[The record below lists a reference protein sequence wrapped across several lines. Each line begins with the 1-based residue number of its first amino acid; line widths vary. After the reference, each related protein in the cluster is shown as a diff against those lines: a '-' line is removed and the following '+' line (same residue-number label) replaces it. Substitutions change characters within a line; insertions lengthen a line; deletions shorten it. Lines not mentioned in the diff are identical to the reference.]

1 MCVCGGLT
9 PLHEPATQPRV
20 TELPRALDHAC
31 GTAGGAR
38 ALPACEQV
46 FPSSKLSRR
55 QGDSSVL
62 TPLHQLFFDLNLRM
76 TTRQKLSLWVP
87 LFSPQCQLSSLTS
100 LRRPFSSAS
109 IGELLLPSSRG
120 CSPPC
125 CQLQPCPSTWS
136 SAPPLP
142 PVSPRPLQYHRSHG
156 HRAGSPGGASVP
168 STPREPPRE
177 VLICPLPALPQG
189 LREEKGVGGEAGR
202 GEQVCV
208 I

>member
-55 QGDSSVL
+55 QGDSGVL
-62 TPLHQLFFDLNLRM
+62 TPLHQLFFDLHLRM

-100 LRRPFSSAS
+100 LGRPFSRAS
-109 IGELLLPSSRG
+109 VGELLLPSSRG
-120 CSPPC
+120 CSPTC
-125 CQLQPCPSTWS
+125 CQLQPRPS
-136 SAPPLP
+136 LL
-142 PVSPRPLQYHRSHG
+142 VSPCPLQHHRSHG

-177 VLICPLPALPQG
+177 VLIRPLPALPQG